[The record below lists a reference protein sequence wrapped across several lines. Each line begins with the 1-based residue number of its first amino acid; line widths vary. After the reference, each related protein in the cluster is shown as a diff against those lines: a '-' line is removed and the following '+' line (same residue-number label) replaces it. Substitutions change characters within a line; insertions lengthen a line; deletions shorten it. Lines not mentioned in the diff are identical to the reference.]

1 MRVDATCFPLVVHTL
16 DGKQT
21 DEDVDAYLRD
31 VAQIYKRR
39 QPFVAITYV
48 KDYAMI
54 WSHIGR
60 LGAQMKQM
68 PMEYCK
74 GAALVVPFPT
84 FRFILSSYY
93 LIHVPPHP
101 IVVFDDAPP
110 AEAWALQKLKD
121 EGLPV
126 PAGLKAAG

>member
-1 MRVDATCFPLVVHTL
+1 MRVDATGFPLVVHTL

-21 DEDVDAYLRD
+21 DDDVDAYLRD
-31 VAQIYKRR
+31 VAEVYNRR

-48 KDYAMI
+48 KEYAMV

-84 FRFILSSYY
+84 FRFVLSSYY

-101 IVVFDDAPP
+101 IVVFDHAQP
-110 AEAWALQKLKD
+110 AQSWALQKLKD

-126 PAGLKAAG
+126 PASLKAAG

>member
-1 MRVDATCFPLVVHTL
+1 MRVDATSFPLVVHTL

-21 DEDVDAYLRD
+21 DEDVDAYLQE
-31 VAQIYKRR
+31 VAAIFARR
-39 QPFVAITYV
+39 QPFVGITYIEE
-48 KDYAMI
+48 YAMV

-60 LGAQMKQM
+60 LGAQMEQM
-68 PMEYCK
+68 PLEYCK
-74 GAALVVPFPT
+74 GAALVMPFPT

-101 IVVFDDAPP
+101 VVVFDHAQP
-110 AEAWALQKLKD
+110 AEAWTLQRLKD

-126 PAGLKAAG
+126 PALLKATG

>member
-1 MRVDATCFPLVVHTL
+1 MSDKRPIRVDASSFPLVVHTL

-21 DEDVDAYLRD
+21 DDDVDAYLRE
-31 VAQIYKRR
+31 VAEIFARR
-39 QPFVAITYV
+39 QPFVAITYI
-48 KDYAMI
+48 KEYAMI
-54 WSHIGR
+54 WAHIGR

-101 IVVFDDAPP
+101 LVVFDQAQP
-110 AEAWALQKLKD
+110 AEAWTLQKLKD
-121 EGLPV
+121 EGLPLS
-126 PAGLKAAG
+126 A